1 MKSVLIPFFSF
12 ILASSFAVA
21 DTTQSSDKSSDNHSG
36 SSGDSPRY
44 EVSFEQLD
52 ADSNGVISEA
62 EAAASGIDSQAF
74 QRLDKNADGELSREE
89 LLGVSRNE
97 DEAPGNY
104 NPGNSSNQDVDRGTE
119 QRSNEMSPA
128 DRSIQ

>member
-1 MKSVLIPFFSF
+1 MKSALIPFFSF

-21 DTTQSSDKSSDNHSG
+21 DTTQSPDKNADNNSG
-36 SSGDSPRY
+36 SPSDSPRF
-44 EVSFEQLD
+44 EISFEQID
-52 ADSNGVISEA
+52 ANSNGAISEA
-62 EAAASGIDSQAF
+62 EAAASGIDSEAF
-74 QRLDKNADGELSREE
+74 QRLDKNADGKLSQEE

-104 NPGNSSNQDVDRGTE
+104 NPGNSSSRDVDRGTE

-128 DRSIQ
+128 DRSTQ